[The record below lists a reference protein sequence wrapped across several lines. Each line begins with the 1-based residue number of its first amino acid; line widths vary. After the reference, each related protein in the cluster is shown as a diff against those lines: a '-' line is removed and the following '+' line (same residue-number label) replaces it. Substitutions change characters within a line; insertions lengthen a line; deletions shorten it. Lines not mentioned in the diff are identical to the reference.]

1 MNEIIKQR
9 KGTLMTYSQ
18 EIKITVAHKFLQ
30 QEIDRDLAYEQ
41 DCNDLASQG
50 FAPEF
55 CKHGTYRWVDYDVM
69 CPYCEDPDPED
80 RYSRSLRRAGLG
92 ADAPADPG
100 GDGPALLRALDGA
113 FPGCA
118 QPGGSASRRPVSG
131 PGLERR
137 RAPDVTLSRA
147 CHA

>member
-1 MNEIIKQR
+1 MNEIIRQR

-55 CKHGTYRWVDYDVM
+55 CKHGTYYDVM

-80 RYSRSLRRAGLG
+80 RYSRSLRRADEALQELEDRLELQNQLV
-92 ADAPADPG
+92 AHDAPYEVVQALNEWVTDPL
-100 GDGPALLRALDGA
+100 PWRN
-113 FPGCA
+113 PH
-118 QPGGSASRRPVSG
+118 R
-131 PGLERR
+131 
-137 RAPDVTLSRA
+137 
-147 CHA
+147 

>member
-55 CKHGTYRWVDYDVM
+55 CKHGT
-69 CPYCEDPDPED
+69 
-80 RYSRSLRRAGLG
+80 SFG
-92 ADAPADPG
+92 
-100 GDGPALLRALDGA
+100 
-113 FPGCA
+113 
-118 QPGGSASRRPVSG
+118 
-131 PGLERR
+131 
-137 RAPDVTLSRA
+137 
-147 CHA
+147 

>member
-1 MNEIIKQR
+1 MNEIITQPR

-55 CKHGTYRWVDYDVM
+55 CKHGTYLWVDYDVM

-80 RYSRSLRRAGLG
+80 RYSRSLRRADEALQELEYRLELQNQLV
-92 ADAPADPG
+92 AHDAPYEAVQALNEWITDPL
-100 GDGPALLRALDGA
+100 PWRN
-113 FPGCA
+113 
-118 QPGGSASRRPVSG
+118 SHR
-131 PGLERR
+131 
-137 RAPDVTLSRA
+137 
-147 CHA
+147 